1 MPFKLKL
8 HIRIDDMST
17 MQIYRFDN
25 ENYTIIS
32 DVEANKLYRLKIVGG
47 TLTQQEV
54 TITDGALIEIG
65 DPITYVKS

>member
-1 MPFKLKL
+1 MSFKLKL

-17 MQIYRFDN
+17 MKIYRFDN
-25 ENYTIIS
+25 EDYTITS
-32 DVEANKLYRLKIVGG
+32 DTESNKLYRLKIVGG

-54 TITDGALIEIG
+54 VITDGALVETG